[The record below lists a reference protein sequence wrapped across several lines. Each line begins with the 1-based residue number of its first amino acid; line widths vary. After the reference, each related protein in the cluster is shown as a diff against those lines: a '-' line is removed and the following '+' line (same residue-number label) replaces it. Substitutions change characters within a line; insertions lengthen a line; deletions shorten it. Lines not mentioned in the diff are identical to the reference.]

1 MAQKTPFGLPTMS
14 ANRELTYQYYKDA
27 VVFSP
32 GQQITPTNLFSANN
46 TTSKPT
52 WMRNATFPT
61 TTGRK
66 VTITHIAAHMQLQLE
81 PTSSLGTGVTTTVSQ
96 SSLLDSFAS
105 FSQLEFK
112 VESKEYSPIPLY
124 DLLDLRLSSAYNTTN
139 TDQVFGDKQ
148 VRYLP
153 LVDPILVPEN
163 GNFEIIFR
171 PADGYSALN
180 DTFGADSL
188 LAYLPSATSSFND
201 GSTEPQTINNAGW
214 YIQFTLFGTVSRPVK

>member
-1 MAQKTPFGLPTMS
+1 MANKIFGLPG
-14 ANRELTYQYYKDA
+14 ADQNRELTYQYYKDSA
-27 VVFSP
+27 VFAP

-52 WMRNATFPT
+52 WMRNQTFPT

-66 VTITHIAAHMQLQLE
+66 VTITHIAAHMQLQVE
-81 PTSSLGTGVTTTVSQ
+81 PTSSLGTGVSTTLSQ
-96 SSLLDSFAS
+96 ASLLDSFAT

-124 DLLDLRLSSAYNTTN
+124 DLLDLRLSSAYNTTS
-139 TDQVFGDKQ
+139 TAQVFGDKQ

-153 LVDPILVPEN
+153 LVDPIQVPEN

-180 DTFGADSL
+180 KTFGADSL
-188 LAYLPSATSSFND
+188 LAYLPSATNSFTD
-201 GSTEPQTINNAGW
+201 DSTEPQTILNAGW

>member
-1 MAQKTPFGLPTMS
+1 MANTRFGLPP
-14 ANRELTYQYYKDA
+14 AGDNRELTYQYYKDA
-27 VVFSP
+27 VVYTP
-32 GQQITPTNLFSANN
+32 GQQISTANLFSANN

-66 VTITHIAAHMQLQLE
+66 VTITHISAHMQLQLE
-81 PTSSLGTGVTTTVSQ
+81 PTNSLGTGVTTTLAQ
-96 SSLLDSFAS
+96 QTLLDSFS
-105 FSQLEFK
+105 TFSQLEFK

-124 DLLDLRLSSAYNTTN
+124 DLLDLRLASAYNTTS
-139 TDQVFGDKQ
+139 TSQVFGDKQ

-171 PADGYSALN
+171 PADGYTALN
-180 DTFGADSL
+180 TTFGAGSN
-188 LAYLPSATSSFND
+188 LAYLPNATSTFADESATPNSI
-201 GSTEPQTINNAGW
+201 QNAGW